1 MTRIETLAARAGSH
15 PDPSSGALAPP
26 LQLAT
31 TFEHTPDAQLPHG
44 FLYQR
49 YDNPT
54 QQETEQV
61 LAALDGAA
69 RSLLF
74 PTGMAAGAVALQ
86 ALPAGSHVLLCDD
99 SYFSFRVLARDWFP
113 RWGLACSIV
122 DFTDLD
128 AVRAALRPDTALLWA
143 ETPSN
148 PLLKV
153 SDIAALAQI
162 AHAAGARLLVDGTF
176 APPVLQRPLELGA
189 DIVMHSATKYLGGH
203 GDVMGGVLAFREDGE
218 HAAACHGLRVL
229 GGATASPFAAW
240 MILRG
245 VRTLAAR
252 MDWHC
257 RNALA
262 LARFLAG
269 HPRVARVHYPG
280 LTPIRSMRWRRGR
293 CAASA
298 ACSRSRPKAGAR
310 RRWRWPGGCD
320 CSPTPPRWARPNR
333 WSSTAPR
340 SKGRCRPRRAGCCGC
355 RWAWSTPT
363 TCWPTW
369 SRRWGDAAGYQ
380 LPVLPID
387 THGSAGGSAPPFCR
401 SSIEIRSGVRTKA
414 MRPSRG
420 GRLMVMPSD
429 CRWAQVA

>member
-1 MTRIETLAARAGSH
+1 MSRIETLAARAGSH

-113 RWGLACSIV
+113 RWGLECSIV

-162 AHAAGARLLVDGTF
+162 AHAGGARLLVDGTF
-176 APPVLQRPLELGA
+176 APPVLQQPLELGA

-203 GDVMGGVLAFREDGE
+203 GDVMGGVLSFREDGG
-218 HAAACHGLRVL
+218 HAAACHGLRLL

-280 LTPIRSMRWRRGR
+280 LDTHPQHAVAARQMRGFGGMLSFEAEGGR
-293 CAASA
+293 EPALAVAGRMRLFTNATSLGSTESLVEHRASIEGPL
-298 ACSRSRPKAGAR
+298 STT
-310 RRWRWPGGCD
+310 PGG
-320 CSPTPPRWARPNR
+320 
-333 WSSTAPR
+333 
-340 SKGRCRPRRAGCCGC
+340 
-355 RWAWSTPT
+355 
-363 TCWPTW
+363 
-369 SRRWGDAAGYQ
+369 
-380 LPVLPID
+380 LL
-387 THGSAGGSAPPFCR
+387 
-401 SSIEIRSGVRTKA
+401 
-414 MRPSRG
+414 
-420 GRLMVMPSD
+420 RLSVGLEHAD
-429 CRWAQVA
+429 DLLADLEQALG